1 MTDMALKAANAH
13 RWRVAK
19 IAPMRQAE
27 VTAVAVRLA
36 PSAAKTRYQAI
47 EAAAGAPWFWWR

>member
-27 VTAVAVRLA
+27 VTAVAVGLA
-36 PSAAKTRYQAI
+36 PSAAKTRHQAT
-47 EAAAGAPWFWWR
+47 EAAAGVPWFW